1 MNQEVWI
8 LEARIKQLEIR
19 LKQLNELHNKTIED
33 LQKLT
38 KDV

>member
-8 LEARIKQLEIR
+8 LEARLKQLEIR